1 MLIVRN
7 MARFGAVAALGSV
20 IYYIGIL
27 FITAGTTV
35 AGYFMLKAMHPE
47 VTPVLPMAV
56 YVIMSYLVAKLFMN
70 VFGLSVDTMLQC
82 FIATEEMGG
91 DSGFVP
97 SQLSGIVAPKLE

>member
-1 MLIVRN
+1 
-7 MARFGAVAALGSV
+7 MARFGAVAMLGSIISV
-20 IYYIGIL
+20 VGIL
-27 FITAGTTV
+27 FITVSTSV
-35 AGYFMLKAMHPE
+35 MGYFLLKALHPE

-56 YVIMSYLVAKLFMN
+56 YVATAYLVAKLYMN

-97 SQLSGIVAPKLE
+97 SQLQGMLPRKDQE